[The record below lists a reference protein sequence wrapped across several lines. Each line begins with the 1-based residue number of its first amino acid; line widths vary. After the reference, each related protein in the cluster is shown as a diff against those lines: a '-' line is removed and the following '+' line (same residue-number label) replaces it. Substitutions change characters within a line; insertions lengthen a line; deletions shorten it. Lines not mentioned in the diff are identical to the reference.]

1 MSKDVIDTAMN
12 ITMSDEQWSVVSS
25 PLGPAVIIAGA
36 GSGKTTSMAA
46 RVAYLVSV
54 EGIPPASI
62 LGLTFTNKAAAG
74 LGGAV
79 RAAVQAAYET
89 TAHELTDDLEFPQ
102 VMTYN
107 AFASRIVAEF
117 GLRMGIEPDAHVLT
131 DGAREHLAYRWVC
144 SVPTGR
150 ISDPTVLGSKPQQLT
165 RLLLELDNRLAELAI
180 STQALIAWDSD
191 LLEYLGP
198 APSQKSGQDMRE
210 TSLKRRVLAELVD
223 EWRAYKLSR
232 SVMDF
237 SDQLRYANE
246 LIAAYPDI
254 PALIRERYQAVL
266 LDEYQDTSIAQ
277 RHLMGSLFGDGF
289 ALSAVGD
296 PCQAIY
302 GWRGASVDNIESF
315 TRHFATDTVIPSVFT
330 LRDNRRSAPAILHH
344 ANDVSSDLRARH
356 RGVAP
361 LEPRATQHGEGE
373 VFVGL
378 FSSHGEEISWITQ
391 HIADVRA
398 RAPQESIAVL
408 AGTAEQIIQVDAAL
422 RHQGIPTQ
430 VHGAAALLAQ
440 PAVRDV
446 RAWLEI
452 IHEPTANAAFLRIAA
467 GPRWR
472 LGPRDLAVL
481 GARAGELADAHGRS
495 NASSVEEALA
505 DAVEGGDTIEI
516 TSLTDALLDLGPAAG
531 ELSAEALDRCRELG
545 AMLTTLRSFT
555 YEPLAEFLLR
565 VMSVIGIDVEVRV
578 QQSPSQ
584 RVDFMQADALAA
596 FIDFASSYTEIDSR
610 IGLGAF
616 LVRLS
621 EAERFDVRIELDQYV
636 RAGAVQL
643 MTIHKAKGLEFD
655 HVVVPFVGKGIFPNG
670 KGRSTWPTSPSEV
683 PWPLREDAQP
693 GLHNFPDRSEGEVR
707 AKHMTAY
714 KAVLK
719 QLDEVEV
726 DRLAYVALT
735 RSHKSVA
742 VTGHWWR
749 AGRTTVIGPHR
760 VLESSYAYVTG
771 SQAKPGTVHV
781 VEWIE
786 DPGPVNTDGQSVSTV
801 QPWPAQISADYHAR
815 LEAAASRVAHAQ
827 EMPNEMRSQLPSKE
841 VDRATIE
848 RWQRTVAALRAE
860 TQARLTPDRT
870 VRLGPMVGATTFLR
884 ALRDPEAVALDTARP
899 MPRQPSPA
907 AARGTAWHAWVESTY
922 GQRSLL
928 DPDDLP
934 GSADAEIVTDQQL
947 SALQAAFEK
956 SPYAAMDPVAIER
969 AFALVIAGRVV
980 NGRIDAVFRT
990 PTGYEV
996 VDWKTGGTSS
1006 LDPRQLAIY
1015 RLAWAALADVP
1026 WHSVE
1031 AAFVMVATGEV
1042 IRPDTDPDVEALL
1055 ALMG

>member
-1 MSKDVIDTAMN
+1 MMSKELIDTAMN
-12 ITMSDEQWSVVSS
+12 ITMSEEQWNVVSS
-25 PLGPAVIIAGA
+25 PLAPAVIVAGA

-54 EGIPPASI
+54 AGVPPSSI
-62 LGLTFTNKAAAG
+62 LGLTFTNKAAAA
-74 LGGAV
+74 LGAAV
-79 RAAVQAAYET
+79 RTAVNAAYET
-89 TAHELTDDLEFPQ
+89 TDDLEFPQ

-117 GLRMGIEPDAHVLT
+117 GLRRGIEPDSQVLT
-131 DGAREHLAYRWVC
+131 DGAREHLAYRWIC
-144 SVPTGR
+144 SVPPGR
-150 ISDPTVLGSKPQQLT
+150 ISDPTVLGNKPHTLT
-165 RLLLELDNRLAELAI
+165 TMLLDLDNRLAELAV
-180 STQALIAWDSD
+180 SPEALIAWDSE
-191 LLEYLGP
+191 LLEFLGP
-198 APSQKSGQDMRE
+198 SPAQKSGQEMRE
-210 TSLKRRVLAELVD
+210 TSLKRRVLAELVR
-223 EWRAYKLSR
+223 EWRDYKLSR
-232 SVMDF
+232 AVMDF

-246 LIAAYPDI
+246 LMATFPDI
-254 PALIRERYQAVL
+254 PTAIRERYRAVL

-277 RHLMGSLFGDGF
+277 RHLMDALFGDGF
-289 ALSAVGD
+289 ALTAVGD

-315 TRHFATDTVIPSVFT
+315 TRHFATPDLVPQVFT
-330 LRDNRRSAPAILHH
+330 LRENRRSAPAILHH
-344 ANDVSSDLRARH
+344 ANDISSALRSQH
-356 RGVAP
+356 RGVEP
-361 LEPRATQHGEGE
+361 LAARATQHGEGD
-373 VFVGL
+373 VLVGL
-378 FSSHGEEISWITQ
+378 FSSQSEEIEWITQ
-391 HIADVRA
+391 HIAELRA
-398 RAPQESIAVL
+398 RESSESIAVL
-408 AGTAEQIIQVDAAL
+408 AGTAEHIVRIDAAL
-422 RHQGIPTQ
+422 RLSGIPTQ

-472 LGPRDLAVL
+472 LGPRDLAAL
-481 GARAGELADAHGRS
+481 GARAAELADSRGRS
-495 NASSVEEALA
+495 TATSVEEALN

-516 TSLTDALLDLGPAAG
+516 TSLTDALLDLGPAVADM
-531 ELSAEALDRCRELG
+531 SAEAVARCHELG
-545 AMLTTLRSFT
+545 ALLTALRSYT

-565 VMSVIGIDVEVRV
+565 VMSTIGIDVEVRV
-578 QQSPSQ
+578 QQSTSQ
-584 RVDFMQADALAA
+584 RVDFMQADALAS
-596 FIDFASSYTEIDSR
+596 FIEFASSYTEIDSR

-621 EAERFDVRIELDQYV
+621 EAERFDVRIELDQFV

-670 KGRSTWPTSPSEV
+670 KGRSAWPTSASVV
-683 PWPLREDAQP
+683 PWPLREDAPP
-693 GLHNFPDRSEGEVR
+693 GLHTFPDRSEGEVR
-707 AKHMTAY
+707 AKHLNAY
-714 KAVLK
+714 KDVLK
-719 QLDEVEV
+719 ALDEVEV

-749 AGRTTVIGPHR
+749 AGRSTIIGPHR
-760 VLESSYAYVTG
+760 ILEASFAYATG
-771 SQAKPGTVHV
+771 EQEHPGTARV
-781 VEWIE
+781 VQWID
-786 DPGPVNTDGQSVSTV
+786 DPGPVNTDQQAESSA
-801 QPWPAQISADYHAR
+801 QPWPAPVTSDYRERLQSAA
-815 LEAAASRVAHAQ
+815 ERVNAAHA
-827 EMPNEMRSQLPSKE
+827 MPAELPARES
-841 VDRATIE
+841 DRATAD
-848 RWQRTVAALRAE
+848 RWHRLMSALRAE
-860 TQARLTPDRT
+860 TQARLDPDRT

-884 ALRDPEAVALDTARP
+884 ALRDPQAVALDTARP

-934 GSADAEIVTDQQL
+934 GSADQDIVTDQQL

-956 SPYAAMDPVAIER
+956 SPYATMDPVAIER

-990 PTGYEV
+990 AEGYDV

-1015 RLAWAALADVP
+1015 RLAWATIAHVP
-1026 WHSVE
+1026 WRTVD

-1042 IRPDTDPDVEALL
+1042 IRPDTDADVEALL
-1055 ALMG
+1055 AMMG